1 MREDPECRLH
11 GIAERMNVRA
21 PQPPPVPQPLPAPTA
36 AGGGCNHIPATTSSS
51 DSSSNSGGRCKRK
64 IQFLARGGLHL
75 LYEPAAEDKWISRQ
89 ITTCEEGGYKD
100 AQTGEPL
107 SRKDEASYE
116 LYQQRFSERYRVGE
130 QADRLVQIVDRYMP
144 RIADENRAY
153 VMRYPHKVG
162 EMLQNAW
169 KLRKKIRQ
177 PQKEAVTAKRK
188 KPELQTLLSAKS
200 SKKEADAVQKNL
212 WR

>member
-1 MREDPECRLH
+1 
-11 GIAERMNVRA
+11 
-21 PQPPPVPQPLPAPTA
+21 
-36 AGGGCNHIPATTSSS
+36 
-51 DSSSNSGGRCKRK
+51 
-64 IQFLARGGLHL
+64 
-75 LYEPAAEDKWISRQ
+75 
-89 ITTCEEGGYKD
+89 
-100 AQTGEPL
+100 
-107 SRKDEASYE
+107 
-116 LYQQRFSERYRVGE
+116 
-130 QADRLVQIVDRYMP
+130 MP